1 MRSALRIAPLCA
13 GLGQRVVFVPLS
25 LPRVSSFPAQ
35 QVRVLSISARS
46 FARPDH
52 HPGRGESREST
63 AEMLDR
69 LTAEA
74 RRRGAAESAT
84 RDYAGPFPL
93 GAGTAARNK
102 TWTAWRDLGIAGKA
116 GRMFRQSGNLFI
128 VVAGAGLFV
137 VLAIALSTELFA
149 KNSPSVL
156 YAECIDMIRD
166 SNALDRHLLPPV
178 AFTHS
183 PASSAPTRGTAPIK
197 HRVVR
202 HPVSGREHLI
212 INFWAHG
219 RGRDEPEP
227 LSWAKRWVG
236 SATDSLRTAGT
247 FVGLVSDPDGEERPL
262 TKEEVETAAA
272 EAKAERE
279 KAAAEAQQGPGFL
292 GRLTQ
297 SFNFRP
303 GVKSVR
309 SASPAPPPP
318 GTYKMG
324 EVRADYV
331 KNAAGHY
338 TMLAL
343 VVDVPSSRAP
353 YPGRAIVYWAPEA
366 DKEGLIERR

>member
-1 MRSALRIAPLCA
+1 M
-13 GLGQRVVFVPLS
+13 V
-25 LPRVSSFPAQ
+25 
-35 QVRVLSISARS
+35 
-46 FARPDH
+46 
-52 HPGRGESREST
+52 
-63 AEMLDR
+63 
-69 LTAEA
+69 
-74 RRRGAAESAT
+74 
-84 RDYAGPFPL
+84 
-93 GAGTAARNK
+93 
-102 TWTAWRDLGIAGKA
+102 
-116 GRMFRQSGNLFI
+116 RQSGNLLI

-156 YAECIDMIRD
+156 YSECIDMIRGSD
-166 SNALDRHLLPPV
+166 ALDRHLLPPV

-183 PASSAPTRGTAPIK
+183 PHSAAPTRGTAPIQ

-202 HPVSGREHLI
+202 HPVSGREHVI
-212 INFWAHG
+212 ISFWAHG

-227 LSWAKRWVG
+227 HSWAKRWV
-236 SATDSLRTAGT
+236 STATDSLRTAGT
-247 FVGLVSDPDGEERPL
+247 FVGLVADPDGPEQPP
-262 TKEEVETAAA
+262 TKEELEVAAA
-272 EAKAERE
+272 EARAERE

-297 SFNFRP
+297 SFSFRP

-318 GTYKMG
+318 GTYKIG

-353 YPGRAIVYWAPEA
+353 YPGRAIVYWSPEA